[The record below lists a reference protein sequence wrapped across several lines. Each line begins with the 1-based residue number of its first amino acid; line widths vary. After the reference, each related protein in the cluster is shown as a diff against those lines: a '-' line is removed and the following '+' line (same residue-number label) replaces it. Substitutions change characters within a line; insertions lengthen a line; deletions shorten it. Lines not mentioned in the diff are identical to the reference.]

1 MQLSDPALVNNY
13 IAGKREEITAKVK
26 QALAVADIFE
36 REGLTFDEARLQ
48 QECDNAEDE
57 FRRFGQEYDPERVRE
72 QALELL
78 QAEQVLAYLRENAVV
93 E

>member
-1 MQLSDPALVNNY
+1 M
-13 IAGKREEITAKVK
+13 AGGSPVPNRWLTSIRATAKV
-26 QALAVADIFE
+26 AHEAVADIFE